1 LIVDKLEDIK
11 GYVTKANFSKVNMY
25 LSASANYSAD
35 NDEMSKTLN
44 ILYDIALGLEG
55 YTYAMRVAIR
65 LDDIDKIKQLFE
77 ECPDELIKKQL
88 AFCSARQKIYIPD
101 LPEEENKIISNSRL
115 SEFYI
120 ELAKD
125 LEVYEPK
132 KPEDIFKAHLE
143 EKGKNA
149 DISAATS
156 ALFQTY
162 VNAFVNAG
170 LKKDTLIIED
180 PNI

>member
-1 LIVDKLEDIK
+1 
-11 GYVTKANFSKVNMY
+11 
-25 LSASANYSAD
+25 
-35 NDEMSKTLN
+35 
-44 ILYDIALGLEG
+44 
-55 YTYAMRVAIR
+55 
-65 LDDIDKIKQLFE
+65 
-77 ECPDELIKKQL
+77 
-88 AFCSARQKIYIPD
+88 
-101 LPEEENKIISNSRL
+101 
-115 SEFYI
+115 
-120 ELAKD
+120 LAKD